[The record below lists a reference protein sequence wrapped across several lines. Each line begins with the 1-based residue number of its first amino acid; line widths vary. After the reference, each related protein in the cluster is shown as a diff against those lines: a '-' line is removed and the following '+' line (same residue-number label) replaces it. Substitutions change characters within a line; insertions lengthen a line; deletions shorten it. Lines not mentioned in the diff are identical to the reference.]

1 MRVARFPA
9 HRMGTAVQLNLR
21 ARLRTSPALW
31 TAPVWGGI
39 IIFYFF
45 YVVHLEDS
53 RAEVLAG
60 PLWAPEQVALVLSFF
75 YAFAYAITVGLAV
88 WEGGRLVLDGVWTLA
103 PSRTR
108 IRVAVHALTPSVVAG
123 WLVLTVPVILRLV
136 ETSLMPSL
144 AALTPLLMGMGI
156 VGAYALLGC
165 ALGHLVPR
173 SIAAP
178 LASVAVFYLVSGSG
192 GYSDPV
198 WPRHTLG
205 QIDTSL
211 AFGERYGVLT
221 VLVPFLF
228 IAAAAAAA
236 AACWLRGPRRR
247 LVRTAAVVAAL
258 GVSVAC
264 AREAS
269 GWGIADGPVV
279 AGQAPVRCVG
289 EAPRVCMAESGGA
302 IGSLDE
308 VRTHVV
314 ASVRKLQAAGVRV
327 EMPDVVSDALLA
339 ERHRKR
345 SSATQW
351 WLPLSRQAGEP
362 GGGMVNIR
370 YAVLLTSVR
379 FPCTLPAA
387 FEPGM
392 PADWIV
398 PHDAATLWA
407 AQKIDAESPYLA
419 WRRSEY
425 GAIQNAHEV
434 LAKVKKL
441 ADDTSGL
448 PSETEQ
454 KAWFHAEQQKACELA
469 GRA

>member
-1 MRVARFPA
+1 M
-9 HRMGTAVQLNLR
+9 NLR

-39 IIFYFF
+39 IVFYFF

-88 WEGGRLVLDGVWTLA
+88 WEGGRLVHDGVWTLA
-103 PSRTR
+103 PARSR
-108 IRVAVHALTPSVVAG
+108 IRVAVHALAPSVVAG
-123 WLVLTVPVILRLV
+123 WLVLAVPVILRLA
-136 ETSLMPSL
+136 ETGLAPSP

-156 VGAYALLGC
+156 VSAYALLGC
-165 ALGHLVPR
+165 ALGHVAPR

-178 LASVAVFYLVSGSG
+178 LACVAVFYLVSGSG

-228 IAAAAAAA
+228 VAAAAAAA
-236 AACWLRGPRRR
+236 AAAWWLRGPRRWP
-247 LVRTAAVVAAL
+247 VRAAAVAAAL
-258 GVSVAC
+258 CVSVAC

-308 VRTHVV
+308 VRADVV

-327 EMPDVVSDALLA
+327 QMPDVVSDSLLA

-351 WLPLSRQAGEP
+351 WLPLSRQAGES
-362 GGGMVNIR
+362 GGGMVNLR

-387 FEPGM
+387 FEPGAS
-392 PADWIV
+392 ADWVV

-407 AQKIDAESPYLA
+407 ARKIGAESPYLA

-448 PSETEQ
+448 PSRAEQ
-454 KAWFHAEQQKACELA
+454 TAWFHAEQRKACELA